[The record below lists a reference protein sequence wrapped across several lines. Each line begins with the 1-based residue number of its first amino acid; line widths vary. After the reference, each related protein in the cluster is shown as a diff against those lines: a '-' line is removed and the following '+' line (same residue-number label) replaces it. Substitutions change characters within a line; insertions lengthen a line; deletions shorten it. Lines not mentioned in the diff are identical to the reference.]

1 VNDWVEQNPIGNA
14 FRTTSSHSALS
25 SASSNLAQS
34 RLSAASG
41 YCCSCWRGLCQKPAI
56 NRIKERETND
66 IPSNSPQAARQKTTS
81 KASHSQNHLPLNSSM
96 DSFFTL
102 FTLYPAE
109 PETAPETSTP
119 IEALDG
125 GPQYCVVA

>member
-1 VNDWVEQNPIGNA
+1 MTFHPTA
-14 FRTTSSHSALS
+14 
-25 SASSNLAQS
+25 
-34 RLSAASG
+34 
-41 YCCSCWRGLCQKPAI
+41 P
-56 NRIKERETND
+56 
-66 IPSNSPQAARQKTTS
+66 RQKTTS
-81 KASHSQNHLPLNSSM
+81 KPSSHSQNHLPLNSSM

-102 FTLYPAE
+102 FTLYSE